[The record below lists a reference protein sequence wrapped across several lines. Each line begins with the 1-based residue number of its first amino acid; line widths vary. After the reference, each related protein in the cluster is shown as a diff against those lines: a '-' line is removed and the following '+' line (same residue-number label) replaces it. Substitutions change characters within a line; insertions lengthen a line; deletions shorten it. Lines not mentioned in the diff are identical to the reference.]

1 MKKKVVT
8 VSVTVTRGCSEGV
21 CVTVTGRVTGL
32 LKTKKRNHSTRL
44 PKHAQ
49 QQNTPNQRR
58 DQTPLQTP
66 LEARPA
72 TSQNTPPLTRVFHRV
87 IHRLWKTF
95 SAGLRRGRI
104 HPSRP
109 IVSVRFVVCKFL
121 SLVVVHVVSF
131 RSFRS
136 VCKFLS
142 PRFPSCRGHPS
153 PVVVVVGV
161 VVAAPARFQ
170 HPLYPFPPQ
179 HALFAILCH
188 LERPLTP
195 VLV

>member
-1 MKKKVVT
+1 MFFK
-8 VSVTVTRGCSEGV
+8 
-21 CVTVTGRVTGL
+21 
-32 LKTKKRNHSTRL
+32 KKRNHSTLRV
-44 PKHAQ
+44 KHAQ
-49 QQNTPNQRR
+49 QQNTPRQRR

-109 IVSVRFVVCKFL
+109 IVPVRFMVCKFL
-121 SLVVVHVVSF
+121 SLVVAHVVSF
-131 RSFRS
+131 LSPRS

-142 PRFPSCRGHPS
+142 PRFPSCRGHRPPLRS
-153 PVVVVVGV
+153 WSWALSLLFLPGSSTLYT
-161 VVAAPARFQ
+161 RF
-170 HPLYPFPPQ
+170 PRNVPYLPF
-179 HALFAILCH
+179 FA
-188 LERPLTP
+188 T
-195 VLV
+195 

>member
-1 MKKKVVT
+1 MIFRDFFVKKKVVT

-109 IVSVRFVVCKFL
+109 IVPVRFMVCKFL
-121 SLVVVHVVSF
+121 SLVVAHVVSF
-131 RSFRS
+131 LSFRS

-142 PRFPSCRGHPS
+142 PRSHSCRGHRPPRGRGRGRCRCCS
-153 PVVVVVGV
+153 CPVP
-161 VVAAPARFQ
+161 APPYTRF
-170 HPLYPFPPQ
+170 PRNVPCLPF
-179 HALFAILCH
+179 FA
-188 LERPLTP
+188 T
-195 VLV
+195 